1 MQQVPKLQ
9 INLASEPFRK
19 DRFLLVASSVLA
31 ALMCVMLAFLV
42 VTVVKERNAARES
55 RAQMDGLQ
63 NELNKLTAEQ
73 AKLMGQL
80 RLPANASVLDKSA
93 FINSLLVRKGISW
106 TRMFSDLSE
115 VFPYNV
121 RLISVRPFV
130 TADNRIQLEMSVA
143 AQSPAPV
150 VELLQHLE
158 ASALFENTLIQA
170 EQPPSQNEPLFRFR
184 VSVNYAQKL

>member
-1 MQQVPKLQ
+1 
-9 INLASEPFRK
+9 
-19 DRFLLVASSVLA
+19 
-31 ALMCVMLAFLV
+31 MCVMLAFLV